1 VRPIPDDRG
10 ATLVETLVAVVVLG
24 TAGLAV
30 IGSMYT
36 SIAVSDVHRKQA
48 TAGTFARDYTEQIA
62 GRPYVEC
69 GGPASYT
76 VTAVADAAAAEGY
89 ATDITVEY
97 WTGSGWDPLTCS
109 SSGLQR
115 VTVVAE
121 STDGRATER
130 SVVVV
135 RQR

>member
-30 IGSMYT
+30 VGSMYT

-48 TAGTFARDYTEQIA
+48 TAGTIAREYSEKIA
-62 GRPYVEC
+62 GLPYTEC
-69 GGPASYT
+69 GGPGDYMI
-76 VTAVADAAAAEGY
+76 TAAEDAAAAKGY
-89 ATDITVEY
+89 SAAVDTVEY
-97 WTGSGWDPLTCS
+97 WTGSSWNSACS

-121 STDGRATER
+121 SSDGRATEG